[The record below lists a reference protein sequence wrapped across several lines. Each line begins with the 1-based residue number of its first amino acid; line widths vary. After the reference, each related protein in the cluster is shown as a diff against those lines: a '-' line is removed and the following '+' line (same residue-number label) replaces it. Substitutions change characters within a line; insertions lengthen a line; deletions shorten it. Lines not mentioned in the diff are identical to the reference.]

1 MYDRRHFELCVVNY
15 LAQELKS
22 GDICVE
28 DSHDY
33 ADYREQLLTW
43 EECEPMLKAYCD
55 AIDIPDQPDAF
66 VEYLQKTLTDTLRQ
80 VDNAFPHDGQLVIS
94 HNGEPT
100 LKRIRK
106 KPTPPGAT
114 ALKRT
119 IKERMPERNLLDVLT
134 FAEQWVNYTR
144 HFAPLSGSDPKI
156 ANPLARYLMTVFTY
170 GCNLGPYQAAR
181 HSRGQ
186 FTPRTL
192 AFVNRQHII
201 TDKLEAAIRDVV
213 NFYARF
219 DLPRYW
225 GLGKTAAADG
235 TLFNTYLNNVMAER
249 HIRYGKYGG
258 IAYHHIS
265 DTYIALFS
273 HFISVGVWEAVY
285 IIDGLL
291 KNTSDIQPDTL
302 HADTQGQSLTVFGL
316 TNLLGIQLMP
326 RIRNWKDL
334 ILYKPDKDM
343 KLENIDSV
351 ITGVINWEIIRKHW
365 RDYMRVVLSIKA
377 GRLMPSMLLR
387 KLGNFSRRNRL
398 FRAFRELGRVVRTI
412 FLLRYI
418 TDEVLRRHISATTN
432 KVESYNNFIE
442 WIFYGGHGIIAHND
456 PIEQEKRI
464 KYNDLVAS
472 ALIMINVADMTH
484 ILQQLDPKEHVIN
497 RATVATLSPYWTDH
511 IRRFGDFIIDVDMI
525 TDAPALELPL
535 TDAD

>member
-1 MYDRRHFELCVVNY
+1 M
-15 LAQELKS
+15 
-22 GDICVE
+22 
-28 DSHDY
+28 
-33 ADYREQLLTW
+33 
-43 EECEPMLKAYCD
+43 
-55 AIDIPDQPDAF
+55 
-66 VEYLQKTLTDTLRQ
+66 RQ
-80 VDNAFPHDGQLVIS
+80 VDVAFPQDGQLII
-94 HNGEPT
+94 NEKGEPT
-100 LKRIRK
+100 LKRIYK
-106 KPTPPGAT
+106 KPTPHGAV
-114 ALKRT
+114 ALKSVL
-119 IKERMPERNLLDVLT
+119 KERMPERNLLDVLT
-134 FAEQWVNYTR
+134 FVEQWINYTR

-156 ANPLARYLMTVFTY
+156 NNPLARYLMTVFTY
-170 GCNLGPYQAAR
+170 GCNLGPHQAAR

-192 AFVNRQHII
+192 AYVNRQHII
-201 TDKLEAAIRDVV
+201 TDKLEAAVRDVI

-225 GLGKTAAADG
+225 GLGKTVAADG

-258 IAYHHIS
+258 IAYHHVS

-273 HFISVGVWEAVY
+273 HFISVGVYEAVY

-302 HADTQGQSLTVFGL
+302 HADTHGQSLTVFGL
-316 TNLLGIQLMP
+316 THLLGIQLMP

-334 ILYKPDKDM
+334 ILYKPDKEM
-343 KLENIDSV
+343 AFENIGTIV
-351 ITGVINWEIIRKHW
+351 TGVINWDLIRKHW

-377 GRLMPSMLLR
+377 GRLMPSTLLR

-398 FRAFRELGRVVRTI
+398 FRAFRELGRVIRTI

-418 TDEVLRRHISATTN
+418 TDDVLRRRISATTN

-442 WIFYGGHGIIAHND
+442 WIFYGGHGVIAHND

-472 ALIMINVADMTH
+472 ALIVMNVADMTR
-484 ILQQLDPKEHVIN
+484 ILQQLNPDEYAIN
-497 RATVATLSPYWTDH
+497 RATIATLSPYWTDH
-511 IRRFGDFIIDVDMI
+511 IRRFGDFIVDIDLAV
-525 TDAPALELPL
+525 DAPVLDFPL
-535 TDAD
+535 TNED